1 MAANRSPLVA
11 ANVPGSVFTT
21 SETDGGF
28 SLGVD
33 GSFELVGE
41 DGRGRFLAD
50 LPLSSAGGGAFE
62 ELAWL
67 EDDAC
72 VRLVGVFEAELEGVA
87 LAGDVFPVF
96 TGILWIVTPD
106 PVRILEAVD
115 TLGVD
120 VDFPMGRL
128 RVATWV
134 STPFLEED
142 WIALLLDGTLVDLVA
157 LDEVSSSISSRFRFI
172 FFKFRLLM

>member
-1 MAANRSPLVA
+1 M
-11 ANVPGSVFTT
+11 
-21 SETDGGF
+21 
-28 SLGVD
+28 
-33 GSFELVGE
+33 
-41 DGRGRFLAD
+41 
-50 LPLSSAGGGAFE
+50 
-62 ELAWL
+62 
-67 EDDAC
+67 
-72 VRLVGVFEAELEGVA
+72 
-87 LAGDVFPVF
+87 
-96 TGILWIVTPD
+96 TPD